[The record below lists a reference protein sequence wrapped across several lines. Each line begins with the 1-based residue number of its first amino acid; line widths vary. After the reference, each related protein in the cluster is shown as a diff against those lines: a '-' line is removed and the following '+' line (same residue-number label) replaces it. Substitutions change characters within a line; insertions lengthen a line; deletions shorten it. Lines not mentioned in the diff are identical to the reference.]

1 MSEKKKI
8 FKRIRNSAVIKNPL
22 LFEAVGL
29 CPVVAIA
36 LSLRLALFLALVT
49 AIEMA
54 VCEVLASLML
64 KNVRRYWRVALYVI
78 FGTAI
83 IYPIMYV
90 TGRFFPDM
98 SMNFG
103 IYLPLMAVN
112 SLVALHCERVAVK
125 NNVTDSLV
133 DALSASLSYGAVT
146 VIVGFVRE
154 LLALGTIGGADIHL
168 PVKFPALIMPFGGLL
183 IMGFLA
189 AALKAVI
196 SVKYPNASPDRA
208 FDTSEI
214 RRSLKG
220 SFKELMNDDY
230 NPYGEDGESDTA
242 VVRIERKQKDKK
254 ADKKKEKPP
263 RREKTVKKEKPK
275 THKSAKKQQNE
286 AQRSEAVRR
295 TPKAENGRTYLDDF
309 SDMLTELEEYKTRS
323 DNTEDK
329 GGDGQ

>member
-54 VCEVLASLML
+54 ACEVLASLML

-125 NNVTDSLV
+125 NNEIGR
-133 DALSASLSYGAVT
+133 ASC
-146 VIVGFVRE
+146 RE
-154 LLALGTIGGADIHL
+154 R
-168 PVKFPALIMPFGGLL
+168 V
-183 IMGFLA
+183 
-189 AALKAVI
+189 
-196 SVKYPNASPDRA
+196 
-208 FDTSEI
+208 
-214 RRSLKG
+214 
-220 SFKELMNDDY
+220 
-230 NPYGEDGESDTA
+230 
-242 VVRIERKQKDKK
+242 
-254 ADKKKEKPP
+254 
-263 RREKTVKKEKPK
+263 
-275 THKSAKKQQNE
+275 
-286 AQRSEAVRR
+286 
-295 TPKAENGRTYLDDF
+295 
-309 SDMLTELEEYKTRS
+309 
-323 DNTEDK
+323 
-329 GGDGQ
+329 